1 MNFLRKFS
9 KYSQEF
15 LDTLFIAD
23 GGRERKRERGGMLD
37 IMTLTKEIRKF
48 VKTLKMRYKTT
59 EGV

>member
-23 GGRERKRERGGMLD
+23 GGGERGMLD
-37 IMTLTKEIRKF
+37 IMTLAKEIRKF